1 MAPSNFI
8 FRVSLTFDS
17 FVFSSGNVRFLE
29 KYINN
34 AINETFEEIK
44 EEQVVEGVQH
54 EVLVEENRVS
64 PRLSLYISHREG
76 EDLWDGDILEQV
88 VCQYFITLFL
98 DTFMILLP
106 QLDTESLGKLKMT
119 PFEYI
124 NAITVT
130 SSVNNELLLASGQNE
145 GYEEDAL
152 YISDWVLNSV
162 PLYSNLI
169 ISKKDTSEEITD
181 EVMFTTQTV
190 KEYLEEDKNNRI
202 LFTPTVRDGKNV
214 KRSWSVLQKDFVQ
227 DKKVFEGS
235 KRYGCHNLDTL
246 NPLNVDRTNIL
257 IDLQAFGS
265 YNMWVPLTNFE
276 DTLIETDL
284 SNPED
289 SPAFAVI
296 PSFTKYAS
304 LVNVDVFD
312 SGASAV
318 SRYHCQDTGRKIIRV
333 HRIVPTYTEDT
344 IVRNSCVTTDRTF
357 RMNSSRLSKCKPGLK
372 KDDNDD
378 QCCRTS
384 NQELI
389 DQLVLL
395 SSYRNVD
402 FPERLNYLKDILS
415 WYSAIRPIP
424 SLWDTLIKI
433 SVSDDLPVDNEGIL
447 DVIKTLQP
455 TIMNAIVSVNVRG
468 DESSIVNKFRETI
481 RSLNVEKT
489 HDITFSFSSIGRRQ
503 AQTSTGIRL
512 TNVIFEDII
521 ENGKYPMGKLR
532 AIMSWNES
540 ESINQIFTACK
551 TVTEKERFEMKLVTS
566 VKFNRNP
573 RLTSVVDLEAEDE
586 EAESFMSTIKEKIE
600 ETFRRAG
607 YKQKLVQEEESEEE
621 EPYRREHVEINIASF
636 WKNNKM
642 DQRAIEITFKC
653 GSKLPTPRRF

>member
-384 NQELI
+384 NQEVI
-389 DQLVLL
+389 DQTTV
-395 SSYRNVD
+395 
-402 FPERLNYLKDILS
+402 
-415 WYSAIRPIP
+415 AIRIVFFATPIIAIQLIGSAYYQAIGKALP
-424 SLWDTLIKI
+424 ALLLTL
-433 SVSDDLPVDNEGIL
+433 L
-447 DVIKTLQP
+447 
-455 TIMNAIVSVNVRG
+455 R
-468 DESSIVNKFRETI
+468 
-481 RSLNVEKT
+481 
-489 HDITFSFSSIGRRQ
+489 
-503 AQTSTGIRL
+503 TGIIL
-512 TNVIFEDII
+512 I
-521 ENGKYPMGKLR
+521 PLLLL
-532 AIMSWNES
+532 MSSLYGIDGVW
-540 ESINQIFTACK
+540 I
-551 TVTEKERFEMKLVTS
+551 
-566 VKFNRNP
+566 
-573 RLTSVVDLEAEDE
+573 
-586 EAESFMSTIKEKIE
+586 SFPIADVASTIITAFFLWKAMKKLQDAPEL
-600 ETFRRAG
+600 ETDGGKR
-607 YKQKLVQEEESEEE
+607 
-621 EPYRREHVEINIASF
+621 
-636 WKNNKM
+636 
-642 DQRAIEITFKC
+642 
-653 GSKLPTPRRF
+653 